1 MGGYV
6 LTRHVGE
13 HPRVLVARDTR
24 ISGEML
30 ESALIAGLVSVG
42 IEVMRLG
49 VISTPGVAYLT
60 KAQGASA
67 SVMISASHNPVD
79 DNGIKFF
86 GSDGFK
92 LSDDQEEEIEQLLDT
107 AEDTLPRPSG
117 EGLGRLAIILKV
129 NKNIFNT

>member
-1 MGGYV
+1 
-6 LTRHVGE
+6 
-13 HPRVLVARDTR
+13 
-24 ISGEML
+24 ML

-67 SVMISASHNPVD
+67 SVIIFASHNPVD

-92 LSDDQEEEIEQLLDT
+92 LSYLIRKKKLNSFLIQQKIRYLDQVEKV
-107 AEDTLPRPSG
+107 
-117 EGLGRLAIILKV
+117 LGQ
-129 NKNIFNT
+129 

>member
-1 MGGYV
+1 MGKYFGTDGVRGVANSELTPELAFRLGRMGGYV

-79 DNGIKFF
+79 DNGIK
-86 GSDGFK
+86 
-92 LSDDQEEEIEQLLDT
+92 
-107 AEDTLPRPSG
+107 
-117 EGLGRLAIILKV
+117 
-129 NKNIFNT
+129 